1 MANKKILFLGA
12 LGQRFPFHDL
22 DKLGSI
28 VTPVLESAGFDV
40 TESRDL
46 DLLQKENIF
55 TFDGVLI
62 SGWGYMTQEQLD
74 GLIDFV
80 SLGKGLAGLH
90 GAADSFR
97 GQRNW
102 AFPNLLG
109 GIFRTHPPD
118 STPDNERFPTLIE
131 VSDRYH
137 YITRGISDF
146 EIYDEM
152 YIVYSDPR
160 RYHELL
166 HFTFEGEKHPLAW
179 VRRHGKGRVFY
190 LALGHEESTLRNKN
204 FQKILV
210 NGVKWASGLD
220 RPGFNQLFPWLG

>member
-1 MANKKILFLGA
+1 MDNRKLLFMGAIDERAGKEEFRFHRLDALASIL
-12 LGQRFPFHDL
+12 
-22 DKLGSI
+22 K
-28 VTPVLESAGFDV
+28 PVLKSVGFDV
-40 TESRDL
+40 TESTDFDML
-46 DLLQKENIF
+46 KKENVF
-55 TFDGVLI
+55 NFDVALI
-62 SGWGYMTQEQLD
+62 SGWGEMTLEQLN

-80 SLGKGLAGLH
+80 SLGKGFVGLH

-109 GIFRTHPPD
+109 GIFRTHPDEPWGW
-118 STPDNERFPTLIE
+118 NHIE

-146 EIYDEM
+146 DIYDEM
-152 YIVYSDPR
+152 YIFYSDPR

-166 HFTFEGEKHPLAW
+166 HFTLEGEKQPLAW
-179 VRRHGKGRVFY
+179 IRRHGKGRVFY
-190 LALGHEESTLRNKN
+190 LALGHEEQALRNET

-210 NGVKWASGLD
+210 NGVKWALGPTISE
-220 RPGFNQLFPWLG
+220 FNELFPSLP